1 MDRGVCSVLENNGL
15 TLDILEVE
23 NVEVLSKKGQVDK
36 IIKLV
41 EYVVPENVPLAGV
54 TVTWTEFL

>member
-54 TVTWTEFL
+54 TVT